1 MITIVQGR
9 YPKSYNNTAK
19 YTHLQRLDTADTGD
33 SSIQDTVCDAS
44 ICQNFPGYHQ
54 YCIDGCVHN
63 EK

>member
-33 SSIQDTVCDAS
+33 GSI
-44 ICQNFPGYHQ
+44 
-54 YCIDGCVHN
+54 
-63 EK
+63 